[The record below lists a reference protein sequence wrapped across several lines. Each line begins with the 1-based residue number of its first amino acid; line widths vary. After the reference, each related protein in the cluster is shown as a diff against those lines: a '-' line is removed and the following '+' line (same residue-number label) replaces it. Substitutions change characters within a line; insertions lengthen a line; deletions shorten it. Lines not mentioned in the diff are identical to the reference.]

1 MSDARSIGLFDSGV
15 GGLTVLDAVARRL
28 PKENLLYL
36 GDTARLPYG
45 TKSRETVRR
54 YSIRAVTLLLERDV
68 KALVIACNTATALA
82 LDAVAAISPVPVVGV
97 VEPGALAA
105 VLRVRALESR
115 GDQEGQAGEGDG
127 NGDGHGKSG
136 ARPLAPIA
144 VLATEAT
151 IASDAYG
158 LAIRRHDPGRPVV
171 NSACPLFV
179 PLAEEGWVENDVA
192 RAAAA
197 HYLAP
202 VGASGAR
209 VVVLGCTHYP
219 LLRTVIQDALPEGT
233 LLVDSAEST
242 AEALD
247 RLLSQDARREGDG
260 VSGETH
266 LLVTDS
272 SERLRR
278 VAGRFLGRE
287 AAALELVDL
296 P

>member
-1 MSDARSIGLFDSGV
+1 MSDARPIGLFDSGV

-28 PKENLLYL
+28 PRENILYL

-54 YSIRAVTLLLERDV
+54 YALRASSLLTERGV
-68 KALVIACNTATALA
+68 KAIVVACNTATALA
-82 LDAVAAISPVPVVGV
+82 LDLLVERLPIPVLGV
-97 VEPGALAA
+97 VEPGATLAVEEA
-105 VLRVRALESR
+105 RALDDE
-115 GDQEGQAGEGDG
+115 DG
-127 NGDGHGKSG
+127 
-136 ARPLAPIA
+136 APAPVA

-151 IASDAYG
+151 VASDAYG
-158 LAIRRHDPGRPVV
+158 KAIRRLDPSRPVV
-171 NSACPLFV
+171 NVPCPLFV
-179 PLAEEGWVENDVA
+179 PLAEEGWTDNDVA

-197 HYLAP
+197 HYMAP
-202 VGASGAR
+202 VLAAGAR

-219 LLRTVIQDALPEGT
+219 LLRATIAAALPPGT
-233 LLVDSAEST
+233 VLVDSAEST
-242 AEALD
+242 ARVLEGMLGPG
-247 RLLSQDARREGDG
+247 ARRAGEGA
-260 VSGETH
+260 GETH

>member
-1 MSDARSIGLFDSGV
+1 MSDSRSIGLFDSGV

-105 VLRVRALESR
+105 LAAVRRIRAF
-115 GDQEGQAGEGDG
+115 DQAAGRTEGP
-127 NGDGHGKSG
+127 G
-136 ARPLAPIA
+136 ALAPIA

-158 LAIRRHDPGRPVV
+158 IAIRRHDPERRVV

-179 PLAEEGWVENDVA
+179 PLAEEGWVNNDVA

-197 HYLAP
+197 HYLTP

-219 LLRTVIQDALPEGT
+219 LLRQVIEEALPPGT
-233 LLVDSAEST
+233 ILVDSAEST
-242 AEALD
+242 AVALD
-247 RLLSQDARREGDG
+247 ELLATDARRSGDAG
-260 VSGETH
+260 SGETH

>member
-1 MSDARSIGLFDSGV
+1 MSDSRPIGLFDSGV

-28 PKENLLYL
+28 PAENLLYL

-45 TKSRETVRR
+45 TKSGETVRR
-54 YSIRAVTLLLERDV
+54 YSVRAVSLLLERDV
-68 KALVIACNTATALA
+68 KALVVACNTATALA
-82 LDAVAAISPVPVVGV
+82 LDAVIAISPVPVVGV

-105 VLRVRALESR
+105 VNRIRAV
-115 GDQEGQAGEGDG
+115 EG
-127 NGDGHGKSG
+127 SV
-136 ARPLAPIA
+136 PLSPIA

-158 LAIRRHDPGRPVV
+158 AAIRRHDPGRSVI
-171 NSACPLFV
+171 NAACPLFV
-179 PLAEEGWVENDVA
+179 PLAEEGWVDNDVA
-192 RAAAA
+192 RSAAA
-197 HYLAP
+197 HYLGP
-202 VGASGAR
+202 VANSGAR

-219 LLRTVIQDALPEGT
+219 LLRETIQNALPKGT
-233 LLVDSAEST
+233 RLIDSAEST

-247 RLLSQDARREGDG
+247 GLLPEAARRSGATG
-260 VSGETH
+260 GETH

-287 AAALELVDL
+287 AVALELVDL